1 MRDETKDV
9 LTGGMFAGLLGYLT
23 VVVLFALLNLAM
35 GRSPFYTPAM
45 FGAVL
50 FYGLEDPAALEITPG
65 PVLAYNMVHVLAFVA
80 LGVFASWLVTQ
91 AERYPVARYAILVVL
106 IFVAAHL
113 YAALLLFAQPL
124 LAGSAWWQVGVV
136 SVAAALVMGWY
147 LVRQH
152 PVLRRQLT
160 DVPLGDEEG

>member
-1 MRDETKDV
+1 MRDETKNL
-9 LTGGMFAGLLGYLT
+9 LTNGMFAGLLGYLT
-23 VVVLFALLNLAM
+23 VVVLFALLNLLM

-65 PVLAYNMVHVLAFVA
+65 PILAYNMVHVLAFVA
-80 LGVFASWLVTQ
+80 LGVLASWLVTK
-91 AERYPVARYAILVVL
+91 AEEYPVARYAILVLLV
-106 IFVAAHL
+106 FVAAHI

-124 LAGSAWWQVGVV
+124 LAGSGWWQIGAV
-136 SVAAALVMGWY
+136 SLAAAIAMGWY

-152 PVLRRQLT
+152 PVLRRGLGET
-160 DVPLGDEEG
+160 PLGDEAE

>member
-23 VVVLFALLNLAM
+23 VVVLFALLNVAM
-35 GRSPFYTPAM
+35 GHSPFYTPAM

-65 PVLAYNMVHVLAFVA
+65 PILAYNMVHVLAFVA
-80 LGVFASWLVTQ
+80 LGVLASWLVTK
-91 AERYPVARYAILVVL
+91 AEEYPVARYAILFLLV
-106 IFVAAHL
+106 FVAAHI

-124 LAGSAWWQVGVV
+124 LAGSGWWQIGAV
-136 SVAAALVMGWY
+136 SLAAAVVMGWY

-152 PVLRRQLT
+152 PVLQRGLGET
-160 DVPLGDEEG
+160 PLGDEAE

>member
-1 MRDETKDV
+1 MRDEVKDV
-9 LTGGMFAGLLGYLT
+9 LRGGMFAGLLGYLT
-23 VVVLFALLNLAM
+23 VVVLFALLNVVM

-65 PVLAYNMVHVLAFVA
+65 PILAYNMVHVLAFVA
-80 LGVFASWLVTQ
+80 LGVFASWLVTK
-91 AERYPVARYAILVVL
+91 AEEYPVARFAILFVL
-106 IFVAAHL
+106 IFVAAHI

-136 SVAAALVMGWY
+136 SLAAALAMGWY
-147 LVRQH
+147 LMRQH
-152 PVLRRQLT
+152 PALKRQLT